1 MSSDEINELT
11 EKRMMALVKSNDG
24 FALSEED
31 LKIRGP
37 GEIDKTKQSGWSSEY
52 RLADPLDF
60 DLIRQVNS
68 EAELLI
74 DKDPTLNLHNDL
86 KKVLKNA
93 STTDINLG

>member
-1 MSSDEINELT
+1 MNHSAT
-11 EKRMMALVKSNDG
+11 EN
-24 FALSEED
+24 
-31 LKIRGP
+31 GP
-37 GEIDKTKQSGWSSEY
+37 KQKIDKTKQSGWSSEY

-93 STTDINLG
+93 SNTDINLG

>member
-1 MSSDEINELT
+1 MY
-11 EKRMMALVKSNDG
+11 KR
-24 FALSEED
+24 
-31 LKIRGP
+31 
-37 GEIDKTKQSGWSSEY
+37 QSEY

-68 EAELLI
+68 EAESLI
-74 DKDPTLNLHNDL
+74 DTDPTLNLYSDL